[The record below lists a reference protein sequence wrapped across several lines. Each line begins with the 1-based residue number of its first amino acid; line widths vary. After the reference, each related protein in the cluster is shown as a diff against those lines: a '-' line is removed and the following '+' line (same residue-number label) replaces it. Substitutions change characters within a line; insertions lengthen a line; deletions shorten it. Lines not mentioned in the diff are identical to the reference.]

1 MTSILQNV
9 TKDNVLLQLKRIA
22 VGTAIAT
29 PLVGIAWLVTYLAAS
44 GYINGFVIF
53 VGFQTIAAIFV
64 LWTLGGAYETYKAMK
79 RVEQEHKERET
90 LRAFRKLG
98 NGNT

>member
-1 MTSILQNV
+1 MISILQNV

-22 VGTAIAT
+22 IGIAIAS
-29 PLVGIAWLVTYLAAS
+29 PLVGIALLVTYLAAS
-44 GYINGFVIF
+44 GYINGFAIF

-64 LWTLGGAYETYKAMK
+64 LWTLGGAYESYKNMK
-79 RVEQEHKERET
+79 QVQKDHQERET

>member
-22 VGTAIAT
+22 VGAAIIT
-29 PLVGIAWLVTYLAAS
+29 PLVLIGYLISYLAAN
-44 GYINGFVIF
+44 GYINGFAIF
-53 VGFQTIAAIFV
+53 VGFQIIALIFV
-64 LWTLGGAYETYKAMK
+64 LWTLGGAYESYKNMK
-79 RVEQEHKERET
+79 RVEQERKEYKT
-90 LRAFRKLG
+90 QRAFERLG